1 MKRMLCLFLSAL
13 LMMSLAGT
21 ATAQDKKIKD
31 TIVFA
36 QSADATSLD
45 PHEIVNLRSF
55 GVYSNIYEGLLA
67 LDVEGN
73 VVPALATKWEQVDEK
88 TFRFTLR
95 DGVLFHNGKKLTSE
109 DVKFSFERMINSK
122 IVSTYVSFLESVEVV
137 DELTFI
143 MHMKIPYSQLMITL
157 TIPCCTIVSKKA
169 VEDAGESFSRN
180 PVGTGP
186 YKFVEWRESESITLT
201 AYENYWGDAAK
212 TKNLIMRVIPEGSQR
227 SIMLETGEVDV
238 GYDILAN
245 DAKRMLDD
253 PNLVLL
259 HEVGQRF
266 SVVYFKANSKG
277 PIGNPAVRRALEYA
291 IDKDVLVDAVVY
303 GFGQSGSLY
312 CTPNTNGYNAEKD
325 LVEFNPD
332 KAKQLLTEAGYPNGF
347 KLGIYTQ
354 EGQVYVEIAQILQA
368 QLHDIGI
375 ESDIVTLENNTLNQ
389 KVYDGEE
396 IEMRIS
402 FYNNL
407 AGDLD
412 FVITKLAT
420 DAYGTTYFN
429 EEVDKLRESARAAF
443 VDTERAAIY
452 DQFLDLMSNDKP
464 WMTLYYEQ
472 NLVGVGKNVD
482 MFVMSPIGAH
492 QYKNVVVYE

>member
-1 MKRMLCLFLSAL
+1 MKKLLCLFLSAL
-13 LMMSLAGT
+13 LMLSIVGT
-21 ATAQDKKIKD
+21 ATAQDRKTKD

-55 GVYSNIYEGLLA
+55 GVYSNIYEGLVA
-67 LDVEGN
+67 LDAEGK
-73 VVPALATKWEQVDEK
+73 VVPALATEWEQIDEK
-88 TFRFTLR
+88 SFRFKLR
-95 DGVLFHNGKKLTSE
+95 DDVLFHNGEKLTSE

-122 IVSTYVSFLESVEVV
+122 IVSTYVSFLDSIEVV

-143 MHMKIPYSQLMITL
+143 MHCKIPYSQLMITL

-169 VEDAGESFSRN
+169 VEEFGEAYGRN

-201 AYENYWGDAAK
+201 ANENYWGEAAR
-212 TKNLIMRVIPEGSQR
+212 TKNLMMRVIPEGSQR

-238 GYDILAN
+238 GYEILAN
-245 DAKRMLDD
+245 DARRMVDD

-266 SVVYFKANSKG
+266 SVVYFKANSQG

-291 IDKDVLVDAVVY
+291 IDKDELVDAVVY

-312 CTPNTNGYNAEKD
+312 GTPKTNGYNAAKD
-325 LVEFNPD
+325 MVEFNPE
-332 KAKQLLTEAGYPNGF
+332 KAKELLAEAGYPDGL

-375 ESDIVTLENNTLNQ
+375 EADIITLENNTLNQ

-412 FVITKLAT
+412 FAITKLAT

-429 EEVDKLRESARAAF
+429 EEVDKLREEARAAF
-443 VDTERAAIY
+443 DDAERAAVY
-452 DQFLDLMSNDKP
+452 DKFLDLMAVDKP

-472 NLVGVGKNVD
+472 NLVGVSKNVD
-482 MFVMSPIGAH
+482 GFVMSPIGAH

>member
-1 MKRMLCLFLSAL
+1 MKKMLCFFLSLL
-13 LMMSLAGT
+13 LMLSVIGT
-21 ATAQDKKIKD
+21 TTAQDRKTKD

-45 PHEIVNLRSF
+45 PHAIVNIRSF
-55 GVYSNIYEGLLA
+55 GVYSNIYEGLVA
-67 LDVEGN
+67 LDADGK
-73 VVPALATKWEQVDEK
+73 VVPALATEWEQIDDK
-88 TFRFTLR
+88 SFRFTLR
-95 DGVLFHNGKKLTSE
+95 DDVFFHNGEKLTSE
-109 DVKFSFERMINSK
+109 DVKFSFERMVNSK

-137 DELTFI
+137 DELNFI

-169 VEDAGESFSRN
+169 VEESGEAFGRN

-186 YKFVEWRESESITLT
+186 YKFVEWSESESITLT
-201 AYENYWGDAAK
+201 ANENYWGEKAK
-212 TKNLIMRVIPEGSQR
+212 TQNLVMRVVPEGSQR
-227 SIMLETGEVDV
+227 SIMLETGEIDV
-238 GYDILAN
+238 GYDIRAN
-245 DAKRMLDD
+245 DAKRMLDE
-253 PNLVLL
+253 PNLTLL

-266 SVVYFKANSKG
+266 SVVYYKANSVG

-291 IDKDVLVDAVVY
+291 IDKDELMEAVVY

-325 LVEFNPD
+325 IVEFNPE
-332 KAKQLLTEAGYPNGF
+332 KAKQLLSEAGYPEGF
-347 KLGIYTQ
+347 KLGLYTQ
-354 EGQVYVEIAQILQA
+354 EGQVYVEIAQILQS
-368 QLHDIGI
+368 QLYDIGI
-375 ESDIVTLENNTLNQ
+375 EADIVTLENNTLNQ

-412 FVITKLAT
+412 FAITKLAT

-429 EEVDKLRESARAAF
+429 EEVDKLREKARAAF
-443 VDTERAAIY
+443 DDAERAAIY
-452 DQFLDLMSNDKP
+452 DKFLDLMASDKP
-464 WMTLYYEQ
+464 WLTLYYEQ
-472 NLVGVGKNVD
+472 NLVGLSNNVD
-482 MFVMSPIGAH
+482 GFVMSPIGAH